1 MSSTDASDLQLPR
14 TRPATAVDYVQLM
27 KPRIMMLVVF
37 TALAGLVAAQS
48 VTGVSINPVMAGIA
62 TLAVALGSGAAGAIN
77 MWYDADIDSVMKRT
91 STRPIPSGA
100 VPRDE
105 ALAMGLIMSGVSV
118 LLMWLAS
125 NALAA
130 GLLALSIAYYGW
142 FYTMLLKRRTPQNI
156 VVGGAAGAFPPVIGW
171 AAVTGST
178 TLDAWL
184 LFAIIFFWTPPHF
197 WALSLLA
204 HKEYE
209 KAGVPMLPVT
219 HGAAA
224 TRNQILAYTIFLA
237 PLGAL
242 PVFTGLGGVVYA
254 VVSVILG
261 AAFLYLAARVWRSD
275 AGDAGAAPASLK
287 KAKGLFGFSILY
299 LFLLFAALIAEH
311 GFGAYIAVPGLA

>member
-1 MSSTDASDLQLPR
+1 MSSTDAFDFNQME
-14 TRPATAVDYVQLM
+14 TRPATAGDYVQLM

-48 VTGVSINPVMAGIA
+48 VSDVAINPVMAAIA

-77 MWYDADIDSVMKRT
+77 MWYDADIDAVMKRT

-171 AAVTGST
+171 AAVTGSAP
-178 TLDAWL
+178 LDAWL

-204 HKEYE
+204 HKEYA
-209 KAGVPMLPVT
+209 KAKVPMLPVT

-224 TRNQILAYTIFLA
+224 TRNQIFAYTIFLA
-237 PLGAL
+237 PLGVLPAL
-242 PVFTGLGGVVYA
+242 TGLGGLVYA
-254 VVSVILG
+254 IVSAALG
-261 AAFLYLAARVWRSD
+261 AAFLMLAWRVWKSD
-275 AGDAGAAPASLK
+275 AGDAGAEPESLK
-287 KAKGLFGFSILY
+287 RAKVMFGFSIFY
-299 LFLLFAALIAEH
+299 LFALFAALIVEH
-311 GFGAYIAVPGLA
+311 GFGAYLAIPGVA

>member
-261 AAFLYLAARVWRSD
+261 VAFLYLAARVWRSD

>member
-14 TRPATAVDYVQLM
+14 TRPATAGDYVQLM

-48 VTGVSINPVMAGIA
+48 VTGIAINPVMAGIA
-62 TLAVALGSGAAGAIN
+62 ILAVALGSGAAGAIN

-125 NALAA
+125 NVLAA

-178 TLDAWL
+178 PLDAWL

-242 PVFTGLGGVVYA
+242 PVFTGLGGIVYA
-254 VVSVILG
+254 VVSTVLG
-261 AAFLYLAARVWRSD
+261 AAFLYLAFRVWRSD
-275 AGDAGAAPASLK
+275 AGDANVAPASMK

-311 GFGAYIAVPGLA
+311 GFGAYIAVPGLS